1 MKRQKAKKMP
11 KIMVRVCRVLVA
23 QRAKEFLAMRWRAGV
38 EVDGCEE
45 ERECADCYRSG
56 WQHTPKS
63 KSGDLAQGRQAG
75 RDDSGLSMRQRT
87 REVAVCRWKW
97 KCGRLGLRRTND
109 VDEAFSEVKQ
119 EQQQQRILATDG
131 WNYWKKKKTSGSGK
145 DLQVLKYSLALL
157 RWLGSKL
164 IRSMMPCCADMEGLD
179 LLFSWL
185 KSGWLGGGWSHFQ
198 GSVRLALHCDDTFTH
213 RPRNRV
219 LI

>member
-45 ERECADCYRSG
+45 ERDCADCYTSG

-119 EQQQQRILATDG
+119 EQQQQGNLATDG
-131 WNYWKKKKTSGSGK
+131 WNYWRKKKRSGSGK

-157 RWLGSKL
+157 
-164 IRSMMPCCADMEGLD
+164 
-179 LLFSWL
+179 
-185 KSGWLGGGWSHFQ
+185 GWLGKQINSIHDAMLRRNGGVGPLVFVAEIWVVGWWLVAFS
-198 GSVRLALHCDDTFTH
+198 GVCSLSPAL
-213 RPRNRV
+213 
-219 LI
+219 